1 MNIGNLAFQKRLVE
15 CYNETM
21 SRHYRLPVFT
31 DEILSQIIWG
41 MENQDAD
48 YYLNIKDGS
57 VYSREFGG
65 DEVEVPDEYLVEL
78 PPWGSS
84 DGYQLMVSFV
94 NVCRNPKIRESLA
107 RELSSRSRGV
117 FRRFRDVLATDKQTL
132 EHWYE
137 FKDQKMKS
145 HIKAWYRNQFGRQK
159 NENDSDDGFGLGELL
174 ADFEI
179 IHLDSL
185 DGYCDA
191 MISDYIKG
199 NALRSKFLEG
209 FHDRKAFEVRNAETP
224 CGALIYET
232 VGDQCC
238 ILYYY
243 IEEDMRELGLFRLM
257 FDMFNRELER
267 KQVRS
272 VVMPFTSQTSFFKDM
287 IHNHEVRLDT
297 AVDYLEYSIRDWNEN
312 SESAESAYLL

>member
-1 MNIGNLAFQKRLVE
+1 MNIGNLAFQKHLVE

-65 DEVEVPDEYLVEL
+65 DDVEVPDEYLVEL

-94 NVCRNPKIRESLA
+94 NVCKNHKLKEKLL
-107 RELSSRSRGV
+107 RELSGRSHGV
-117 FRRFRDVLATDKQTL
+117 FRRFRDVLASDSESLQQ
-132 EHWYE
+132 WYE
-137 FKDQKMKS
+137 FKDHKMKA
-145 HIKAWYRNQFGRQK
+145 HIKAWYRANFGSQK
-159 NENDSDDGFGLGELL
+159 TTDESEDGLGLGELL

-179 IHLDSL
+179 VHLESL
-185 DGYCDA
+185 DNYCEDL
-191 MISDYIKG
+191 MQNYVGS
-199 NALRSKFLEG
+199 NAIAAKTLEG
-209 FHDRKAFEVRNAETP
+209 FQDRQAFEVVKGETP
-224 CGALIYET
+224 CGAIIYEN
-232 VGDQCC
+232 VGDKCC

-243 IEEDMRELGLFRLM
+243 IEESHRELGLFSLM
-257 FDMFNRELER
+257 FDLLNRELER
-267 KQVRS
+267 QQIQGVI
-272 VVMPFTSQTSFFKDM
+272 MPFTAQSAFFKNS
-287 IHNHEVRLDT
+287 IIGHEVALDPS
-297 AVDYLEYSIRDWNEN
+297 VDYLEYSLKQWNGNLES
-312 SESAESAYLL
+312 SEFAYLL